1 MVNWN
6 ALQEQYGS
14 TYAQEGKYKVKVKE
28 IKVAD
33 KSATGSCRVDIE
45 FEKKD
50 GLSYPKATYW
60 LSFKD
65 GANEDWRAF
74 QHMSIMKNICKSEEQ
89 AKKAIDT
96 IEGKDTPDER
106 IKAYQDFYKKLG
118 EKHNEV
124 EIEVYP
130 EEGSDGRTYTRSQLV
145 GDGPL
150 SNQRREAPKKQESL
164 LDEAE
169 ALTEED
175 LSAVPF

>member
-1 MVNWN
+1 MVNWADLEN
-6 ALQEQYGS
+6 QYGN

-65 GANEDWRAF
+65 GANEEWRAF
-74 QHMSIMKNICKSEEQ
+74 QHMSIMKNICKSEEN
-89 AKKAIDT
+89 AKKAIDN
-96 IEGKDTPDER
+96 IEGKDSADER

-130 EEGSDGRTYTRSQLV
+130 EEGNDGRTYTRSQLV

-164 LDEAE
+164 LDESE
-169 ALTEED
+169 TLSEDD
-175 LSAVPF
+175 LSSVPF